1 MPCQYYFEI
10 VSETPRIFDREYCY
24 EMGHNISQVEN
35 LENAILGI
43 HIEFNINL
51 YFIFRTEGLLNYEKD

>member
-1 MPCQYYFEI
+1 MENI
-10 VSETPRIFDREYCY
+10 VMRW
-24 EMGHNISQVEN
+24 GHNISQVEN

-51 YFIFRTEGLLNYEKD
+51 YFIFRTEGLLNYGKD